1 MDGMTLRYGFSEYG
15 SRLQYPQRTAG
26 AWAAYR

>member
-1 MDGMTLRYGFSEYG
+1 MTLRYGFSEYG